1 MEFEQGPVALKLT
14 QHLDPFLSI
23 HPLKMSAPRP
33 QSMRWYKKAAF
44 DAPELNSPQPC
55 AHGAGCEYK
64 ATDRETGEQVDG
76 CCAFVHP
83 GEEGTGRRL
92 FEERVTQNEDGTK
105 TVQPACVRLT
115 GRAGFYERRRLRL
128 SWRAWC
134 EREGIPYRPNSA
146 EERVEITPA
155 VERLIQAAV
164 ERALASQGD
173 RTPQRPP
180 RPAST
185 NAPPRPRGPR
195 FVDEEESAAGAP
207 AAGGG
212 FRGRGRG
219 AARVHS
225 SYRGPRGGGG
235 RGRSGGRRSDD
246 DMPPLVPLV
255 TTGQCDLSSGNCGN
269 CECDEGY
276 ISATPAVM

>member
-14 QHLDPFLSI
+14 RYVDPFLSI

-64 ATDRETGEQVDG
+64 ATDRETGQQVEG

-92 FEERVTQNEDGTK
+92 FEERVTENEDGTK

-134 EREGIPYRPNSA
+134 EREGIPYQPNSA
-146 EERVEITPA
+146 EEHVDISPA
-155 VERLIQAAV
+155 VERLIRVAV

-185 NAPPRPRGPR
+185 NAPPRPPRGPR

-212 FRGRGRG
+212 GFRGRGRD

-225 SYRGPRGGGG
+225 SYRGPRG
-235 RGRSGGRRSDD
+235 GGRRSDD

-255 TTGQCDLSSGNCGN
+255 TTGQCDLRSGNCYN
-269 CECDEGY
+269 ECDGCAFAPPEV
-276 ISATPAVM
+276 I

>member
-1 MEFEQGPVALKLT
+1 MEFKQGSRSKIDSACGT
-14 QHLDPFLSI
+14 FLSI

-64 ATDRETGEQVDG
+64 TTHRETGEQVEG

-92 FEERVTQNEDGTK
+92 FEECVTENEDGTK
-105 TVQPACVRLT
+105 TVKAACVRLT

-146 EERVEITPA
+146 DEHVEITPA

-173 RTPQRPP
+173 RTPQRAP

-185 NAPPRPRGPR
+185 NAPPRAPRGPR
-195 FVDEEESAAGAP
+195 FVDDETP
-207 AAGGG
+207 AAAAVAGGGGSG

-225 SYRGPRGGGG
+225 SYRGPRV
-235 RGRSGGRRSDD
+235 SGRRPNDD
-246 DMPPLVPLV
+246 EMPPLVPLV
-255 TTGQCDLSSGNCGN
+255 TTGQCDLGSGNCDN
-269 CECDEGY
+269 CECD
-276 ISATPAVM
+276 VD

>member
-1 MEFEQGPVALKLT
+1 
-14 QHLDPFLSI
+14 
-23 HPLKMSAPRP
+23 
-33 QSMRWYKKAAF
+33 MRWYKKAAF

-64 ATDRETGEQVDG
+64 VADRETGEQVDG

-92 FEERVTQNEDGTK
+92 FEERVTENEDGTK

-185 NAPPRPRGPR
+185 NAPSRPLRGPR
-195 FVDEEESAAGAP
+195 FVDEEESPAGAP
-207 AAGGG
+207 AAGGGG

-235 RGRSGGRRSDD
+235 GQQPRDVSGGAGSGRAESWQPRGGRGGGRRSDD
-246 DMPPLVPLV
+246 DMPPLVHLV

>member
-14 QHLDPFLSI
+14 QHVDPFLSI

-92 FEERVTQNEDGTK
+92 FEERVTYNEDGTK

-185 NAPPRPRGPR
+185 NAPPRPPRGPR
-195 FVDEEESAAGAP
+195 FVDEEAG
-207 AAGGG
+207 GGGGGGGGGGRGG

-219 AARVHS
+219 
-225 SYRGPRGGGG
+225 RGGGG
-235 RGRSGGRRSDD
+235 GGGNRRRNDD
-246 DMPPLVPLV
+246 EMPPLVPLV
-255 TTGQCDLSSGNCGN
+255 TTGQCDIGSGNCGN
-269 CECDEGY
+269 CECDVDYE
-276 ISATPAVM
+276 SATPAAM